1 VRLIELFNEAKRYI
15 PGGVNSPVRAF
26 KAVDGTPLFIK
37 KGKGS
42 RIVDEDDKEYIDYCM
57 SWGPLILGHAH
68 SRVIDAVKKALED
81 GTSFGAPTR
90 KETELSRLIVD
101 AMPSIDKVRLV
112 NSGTEAVMSAL
123 RLARGFTGKD
133 KVIKFEGCY
142 HGHVDSLLVKAGSGL
157 VTLGDSAGVGNDV
170 IKNTLI
176 AEYNN
181 IDSVK
186 ELIKS
191 YKDKI
196 AAVIIEP
203 IAGNMGVVLPGNG
216 FLEELMEITKD
227 NNILLIFDEVITG
240 FRVGYGGAQ
249 GLYKVKPDLTVLGKV
264 IGGGLPVG
272 AYGGRKEIMEQLAP
286 VGNVYQ
292 AGTLAGNPI
301 ATTAG
306 IETLKILEDK
316 SIYKELK
323 EKTNNLTNSIEKI
336 TNENKKMKND
346 LKINKIASM
355 FTLFFNKDE
364 KINNYKAAKQ
374 SNVGMFAK
382 FHKEML
388 RNGIYLPPSQFESCF
403 LSAAHSEQD
412 IEVTVEKVDN
422 VLNNVENHP
431 S

>member
-1 VRLIELFNEAKRYI
+1 MFNEAKRYI

>member
-1 VRLIELFNEAKRYI
+1 LFNEAKRYI